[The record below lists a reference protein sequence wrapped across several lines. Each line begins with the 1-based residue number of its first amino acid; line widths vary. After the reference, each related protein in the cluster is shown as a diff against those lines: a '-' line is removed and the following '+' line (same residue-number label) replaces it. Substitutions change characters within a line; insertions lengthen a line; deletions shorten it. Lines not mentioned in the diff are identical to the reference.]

1 MSGYIRQSSAEIL
14 PGATVKAAPI
24 NAEYNAL
31 RDAFNITDGH
41 KHDGSTGEGAYIAL
55 ISDSDNYNKVVVD
68 SANNRVSIYAEVGGA
83 AVEQVRVQDGA
94 IVPVTDDDI
103 DLGASGAEFKNLYI
117 DGTANLDALISA
129 AVTITGGTI
138 DGTVIGATTAA
149 NGTFTGLTVTGA
161 ADLGSTVNID
171 GGTIDGTPVGDTTPS
186 TGDFTTV
193 TAGTVLA
200 NNITASG
207 GQFTGNLVGAVSGNV
222 SGNLY
227 GNVVTLTGAS
237 SFYDVN
243 ILGSLN
249 MVSGT
254 SATVTGLSTPVN
266 STDAAT
272 KAYVDTSVSN
282 LIDSAPANLDTLNE
296 LAAALNDDANAYTT
310 LSNSIATKLPLAGGT
325 MTGAITMGG
334 YKITGLATPTVSTDA
349 VTKAY
354 ADTMLPLAGGTMTGA
369 IDMGSSKITTT
380 YTPSANEDLTTKTY
394 VDGILGSATAAATS
408 ATNAATSET
417 NAANSATAAANSAT
431 AAQTAQTAA
440 ESAYDQFDD
449 RYLGSKSS
457 APSLD
462 NDGDALI
469 AGALYF
475 DTTTSYLNVYDGS
488 SWSEIRTPVNGIYE
502 EVTYTATEGQTVF
515 SITYSIDYID
525 VYMNGSKLVDGVD
538 FTATNGTSITLLE
551 AASAG
556 DVVNIVAYGT
566 FQLPDFYNKSTSD
579 ARYLLESNNLSD
591 LDDAATARTNLGLGT
606 AATSAATS
614 FAQVA
619 NNLSDLADAPTAL
632 TNLGLTATAA
642 ELNTLDGFTGD
653 VTDLNRLDVTSL
665 GVSENGK
672 VVTQSDIGLVTIN
685 GALQANYIYTGG
697 AFFGDFDTVIS
708 TSGALTMSV
717 SGANTG
723 VHVLDENVT
732 GLDFTGLATGRTS
745 TYMLIV
751 YQDAAASGYT
761 IDWTT
766 SSGET
771 IYWKDGTAPTLG
783 SAANYPDVI
792 LFHIRCINSG
802 TPSYTTYGWHLGGG
816 FASVA

>member
-1 MSGYIRQSSAEIL
+1 MAGYIRQSAADIIS
-14 PGATVKAAPI
+14 GAVVKAAPI

-31 RDAFNITDGH
+31 RDAFSASSGH
-41 KHDGSTGEGAYIAL
+41 AHDGSTGEGSLISL
-55 ISDSDNYNKVVVD
+55 ISDADQYNKVLVD
-68 SANNRVSIYAEVGGA
+68 SVNNRVSIYAEVGGA
-83 AVEQVRVQDGA
+83 AVEQVRIQDGA

-149 NGTFTGLTVTGA
+149 NGTFTGLTVTGS

-207 GQFTGNLVGAVSGNV
+207 GQFTGNLVGNVTGTVSGTLLGNAIGSSLFYTTASFANLNV
-222 SGNLY
+222 SG
-227 GNVVTLTGAS
+227 TL
-237 SFYDVN
+237 DMN
-243 ILGSLN
+243 
-249 MVSGT
+249 SGT
-254 SATVTGLSTPVN
+254 AGTITGLSTPSN
-266 STDAAT
+266 ASDAAT
-272 KAYVDTSVSN
+272 KSYVDTAVSN

-334 YKITGLATPTVSTDA
+334 YKVTGLATPTVGSDA
-349 VTKAY
+349 
-354 ADTMLPLAGGTMTGA
+354 
-369 IDMGSSKITTT
+369 
-380 YTPSANEDLTTKTY
+380 TTKTY
-394 VDGILGSATAAATS
+394 VDTADALKLALTGGTMSGAIDMGTNLINNVVDPSSAQDAATKAYVDSILGSATSAEAS
-408 ATNAATSET
+408 ATAAATSET

-475 DTTTSYLNVYDGS
+475 DTTTNYLNVYDGS

-502 EVTYTATEGQTVF
+502 EQNYTATEGQTVF
-515 SITYSIDYID
+515 NATYSVDYID
-525 VYMNGSKLVDGVD
+525 VFLNGSKMVDGVD
-538 FTATNGTSITLLE
+538 FTATNGTSITLTE

-556 DVVNIVAYGT
+556 DAVNIVAYGT
-566 FQLPDFYNKSTSD
+566 FQLPDFYSKVQSD
-579 ARYLLESNNLSD
+579 ARYTQISNNLSD
-591 LDDAATARTNLGLGT
+591 VSDAATARTNLGLGT
-606 AATSAATS
+606 AATLSATS
-614 FAQVA
+614 FLQVS
-619 NNLSDLADAPTAL
+619 NNLSDLNDSDIAL
-632 TNLGLTATAA
+632 TNLGLTATAT
-642 ELNTLDGFTGD
+642 ELNYMDG
-653 VTDLNRLDVTSL
+653 VTSNVQTQL
-665 GVSENGK
+665 DATASTGK
-672 VVTQSDIGLVTIN
+672 AIAMAIVF
-685 GALQANYIYTGG
+685 GG
-697 AFFGDFDTVIS
+697 
-708 TSGALTMSV
+708 
-717 SGANTG
+717 
-723 VHVLDENVT
+723 
-732 GLDFTGLATGRTS
+732 
-745 TYMLIV
+745 
-751 YQDAAASGYT
+751 
-761 IDWTT
+761 
-766 SSGET
+766 
-771 IYWKDGTAPTLG
+771 
-783 SAANYPDVI
+783 
-792 LFHIRCINSG
+792 
-802 TPSYTTYGWHLGGG
+802 
-816 FASVA
+816 